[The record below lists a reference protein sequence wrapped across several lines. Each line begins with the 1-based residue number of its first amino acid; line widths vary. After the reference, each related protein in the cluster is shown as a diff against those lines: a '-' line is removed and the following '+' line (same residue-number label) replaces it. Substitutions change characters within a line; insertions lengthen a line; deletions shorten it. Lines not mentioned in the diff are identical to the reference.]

1 MSTYVQLFILTGA
14 SGDSFRELFQ
24 TSLLL
29 SNMCYSH
36 FSIMSTKE
44 SPFKYSKLSRG
55 QIRLLKPESDD
66 LSGFKWE
73 LESVQLLNSD
83 GDDNVGSPCDYDAL
97 SYVWGE
103 PGEGE
108 FHITCNGKTLKVSEN
123 LYRALPFLARQ
134 LKQEG
139 SSPRRIWI
147 DAVCINQLNEAE
159 KPKQIDRMPT
169 IYRHARQ
176 VIVWFGPGC
185 GKDDNDA
192 AIALLPLLNQIGTA
206 TVNYFMDS
214 HQPRPDFSGTEVPD
228 ASSPVWQVL
237 GDIIFSKWYTRL
249 WIVQEFVLAQS
260 TVALIGDSTIDFDTL
275 ENSIGL
281 VMSIVMGRAIKL
293 LPGVTA
299 LQEEGI
305 KRKVDFSRLM
315 NRITL
320 VTVRGSFDW
329 TPGMDTQQRSPLQES
344 SATTTAPRRSW
355 RWLRGGLVDHY
366 KGWKASSSWRWFTQI
381 RDVLSSTS
389 PSRTFVFQNADQLLT
404 GIFLTVLSQEC
415 KDPRGYVF
423 GVLGF
428 SGNDDT
434 KALGLKYKRD
444 LAELYT
450 LFMGYV
456 FESGKRIVLESPR
469 RFLWEVFGYAC
480 LPNKILRLPSWCP
493 DLQMQRR
500 PGMPLPISLLR
511 RKRVAVENTDSFMGV
526 QICDH
531 LYKADDGEIDMRIGE
546 SEKVLVLKGTVFD
559 RLEEV
564 FPAFPEQDPQLRFLE
579 QGNWERL
586 TNMYAS
592 IGQWE
597 KQISTMVLG
606 SQEVGTGHQ
615 GVISLDTYWRTLV
628 GNDTALSEGDSEFTC
643 ETLYALRDFDVRDW
657 RIKMGLDELKQR

>member
-1 MSTYVQLFILTGA
+1 MF
-14 SGDSFRELFQ
+14 
-24 TSLLL
+24 
-29 SNMCYSH
+29 YSH

-44 SPFKYSKLSRG
+44 SPFKYSKLNRG
-55 QIRLLKPESDD
+55 QFRLLKPESDD
-66 LSGFKWE
+66 LSGLKWE

-83 GDDNVGSPCDYDAL
+83 GDDKLGSPCDYDAL

-108 FHITCNGKTLKVSEN
+108 FHITCNGKTLKVWEN

-159 KPKQIDRMPT
+159 KLKQIDRMSA
-169 IYRHARQ
+169 IYRRARQ

-192 AIALLPLLNQIGTA
+192 AIALLPLLSQIGTA
-206 TVNYFMDS
+206 TVKYFMDS

-228 ASSPVWQVL
+228 TSSPVWQVL

-275 ENSIGL
+275 EKANDL
-281 VMSIVMGRAIKL
+281 VMSIFMGRAIKF
-293 LPGVTA
+293 LPGVTI

-305 KRKVDFSRLM
+305 KRKVDFPRLM
-315 NRITL
+315 NRSNL
-320 VTVRGSFDW
+320 VTARGQFDW
-329 TPGMDTQQRSPLQES
+329 TPGMDTQQRSPE
-344 SATTTAPRRSW
+344 
-355 RWLRGGLVDHY
+355 
-366 KGWKASSSWRWFTQI
+366 I

-389 PSRTFVFQNADQLLT
+389 PSRTFVFQNADQLLI
-404 GIFLTVLSQEC
+404 GIFLTVLFQEC
-415 KDPRGYVF
+415 KDPRDHVF

-434 KALGLKYKRD
+434 KALGLKDKKD

-456 FESGKRIVLESPR
+456 FESGKRIVLAR
-469 RFLWEVFGYAC
+469 RVLWEVFGYAC

-564 FPAFPEQDPQLRFLE
+564 FPAFPEHDPQLRFLE
-579 QGNWERL
+579 QGNSERL
-586 TNMYAS
+586 TNMYAR

-606 SQEVGTGHQ
+606 FQEVGTGHQ

-628 GNDTALSEGDSEFTC
+628 GNETALSEGDSEFTC
-643 ETLYALRDFDVRDW
+643 ETLHALRNFDVRDW
-657 RIKMGLDELKQR
+657 RMKMGLDELK